1 MKHYNRSRTGVS
13 PVYYVGWGFDSS
25 NPVSG
30 RINSTPTQNQNN
42 DIKHNKLT
50 ADNCKLATR
59 NL

>member
-1 MKHYNRSRTGVS
+1 MKRYNRSRTGVS

-50 ADNCKLATR
+50 AEN
-59 NL
+59 